1 MQQNF
6 TREILVKHLYNE
18 TNETE
23 ANAVEA
29 ALKNDSSL
37 QQEFAQLRHVK
48 NKIDEDAGDSP
59 SNDSIQKILNYSKQ
73 QKTVEI

>member
-48 NKIDEDAGDSP
+48 NKIDEDGGDSP

-73 QKTVEI
+73 QQPAEI

>member
-18 TNETE
+18 TNEHE
-23 ANAVEA
+23 AKVIET
-29 ALKNDSSL
+29 ALRNDISL

-48 NKIDEDAGDSP
+48 NKIDEDGGDSP

-73 QKTVEI
+73 QQPAEI

>member
-6 TREILVKHLYNE
+6 TRETLVKHLYKE
-18 TNETE
+18 TNESE
-23 ANAVEA
+23 ATAIEN

-37 QQEFAQLRHVK
+37 EQEFAQLRHVK
-48 NKIDEDAGDSP
+48 NKIDEDGGDSP

-73 QKTVEI
+73 HQPAEF

>member
-48 NKIDEDAGDSP
+48 NKIDEDGGDSP

-73 QKTVEI
+73 KQTAEV